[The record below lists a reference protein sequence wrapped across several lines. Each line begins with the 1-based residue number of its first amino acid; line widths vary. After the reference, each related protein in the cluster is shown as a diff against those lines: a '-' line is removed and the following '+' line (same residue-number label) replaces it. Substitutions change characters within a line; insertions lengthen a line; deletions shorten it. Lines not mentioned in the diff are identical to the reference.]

1 MNGQVLH
8 LKFLSVK
15 WLRFTVKSKKALT
28 IHAEALQESW
38 EHEKI

>member
-8 LKFLSVK
+8 QKFLGAK

-28 IHAEALQESW
+28 IHVEALQEAW
-38 EHEKI
+38 EYGKI